1 MNFDSTSD
9 PPARSNILDRWLA
22 MMRRGKG
29 SGGAGAHHGA
39 LSDPGEGSAPTQILR
54 RLLEPESGAETAGL
68 VGAGFVPGVGEVM
81 DAGEIALGIAD
92 RDPLRAGLGSLGFVM
107 GPFGSATGI
116 RAGGKASWRAIQRV
130 KAAIPNIGDEMAKRI
145 ALLSR
150 RIRRP
155 EDMFDP
161 ASVDK
166 ALDSQRIDHLM
177 VGLHPDEYRRMSP
190 NMDGPSSYTG
200 TPYEYKRLV
209 ESLESGEKIRTL
221 PYLNINRS
229 SDGPGQMATVGHE
242 GRHRVRLAEAMG
254 IDTAPVTITGNGLR
268 GSSELDEWA
277 STISR
282 QAHPGER
289 IPTPI
294 GLSKE
299 NVEAMLAG
307 ELPTRVSS
315 DVNET
320 MRFVQKPGQYAEHP
334 HDGWGL
340 RADGVELDF
349 DGPHGEAS
357 IAANPLT
364 YPFEMSLALSER
376 LDPSLT
382 WVVSATG
389 DGPGSLGYRGS
400 RLVGDR
406 LADAILQVDPLI
418 ENVMGYRTTGMG
430 RGHIGKMNLGNRRP
444 VRRYAGGGAVGGA
457 PSRVDAVMAQIGR

>member
-22 MMRRGKG
+22 MMRRGEG
-29 SGGAGAHHGA
+29 VSGASAHQGA
-39 LSDPGEGSAPTQILR
+39 LSDPGEGSGPTQILR

-68 VGAGFVPGVGEVM
+68 VGAGFVPFVGEAM

-130 KAAIPNIGDEMAKRI
+130 KAAIPGIGDEIAKRI

-161 ASVDK
+161 A
-166 ALDSQRIDHLM
+166 LDSQRIDHLV
-177 VGLHPDEYRRMSP
+177 VGLHPSEFRAMAPTRDAVDRDKIM
-190 NMDGPSSYTG
+190 G
-200 TPYEYKRLV
+200 LV
-209 ESLESGEKIRTL
+209 ESLEDGQRIRDVPELFASSGRDKDLLHTL
-221 PYLNINRS
+221 GI
-229 SDGPGQMATVGHE
+229 D
-242 GRHRVRLAEAMG
+242 GRHRIDLAEALG
-254 IDTAPVTITGNGLR
+254 VDTAPVLMSGRGLDDLMQGSAGGR
-268 GSSELDEWA
+268 GWPTTA
-277 STISR
+277 SPQSGAVANANT
-282 QAHPGER
+282 
-289 IPTPI
+289 IPTPV
-294 GLSKE
+294 GLSQR

-320 MRFVQKPGQYAEHP
+320 MRFVPNTGNLVATGSTIRP
-334 HDGWGL
+334 RWM
-340 RADGVELDF
+340 DGVTLDF

-357 IAANPLT
+357 ILANPLT
-364 YPFEMSLALSER
+364 YPFEMSMALSER

-406 LADAILQVDPLI
+406 LADAILQVEPLI